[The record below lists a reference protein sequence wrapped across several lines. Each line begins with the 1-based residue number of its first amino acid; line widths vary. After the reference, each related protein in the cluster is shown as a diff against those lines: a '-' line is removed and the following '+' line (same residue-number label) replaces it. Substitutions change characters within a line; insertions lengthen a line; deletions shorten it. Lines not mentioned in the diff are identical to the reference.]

1 MRFVHVVGAIVWVGG
16 QLTLALVV
24 TPALRAAVAG
34 PAQVAAMR
42 DIGRRFAAVANLI
55 VLPLQLSTGLA
66 LAWHRGVVLSSFSA
80 PGYGRALGVKL
91 ILVAAAVAAVAGGT
105 EQGPAPEVGE
115 LLEVRGPVDA
125 GHVVEHRAQQVV
137 LGDVGVEAADHLGD
151 LRPGVEVPGRYR
163 ALRVAHGCSSG
174 RMTRLTFSSIR

>member
-1 MRFVHVVGAIVWVGG
+1 MDVGALTWWTVMRFVHVVGAIVWVGG

-34 PAQVAAMR
+34 PAQVAIMR

-91 ILVAAAVAAVAGGT
+91 ILVAAAVAAA
-105 EQGPAPEVGE
+105 
-115 LLEVRGPVDA
+115 A
-125 GHVVEHRAQQVV
+125 GHGMAAARRLSGWQRPLALASLGLSLGVV
-137 LGDVGVEAADHLGD
+137 LAAVSL
-151 LRPGVEVPGRYR
+151 VP
-163 ALRVAHGCSSG
+163 
-174 RMTRLTFSSIR
+174 